1 MTAGMRPQSRPGAVR
16 RVPTTPTV
24 QPVSAARNGG
34 TAFMWLVAAIALGS
48 ALCLLVLNT
57 LRSEQSFTLTT
68 LQGRVA
74 QLEDQQQ
81 ALQSDISALSAPEA
95 IAMKADAMGMVHASS
110 VRFVQRSN
118 GKLLGVST
126 SPQAGTSIAV
136 NTLPQ
141 SAASAA
147 ASDVLAAGGIGTH
160 VGNTSQQ
167 PSNSASSSPS
177 NSALTRTLGQAASAT
192 KGQRLPEA
200 KVRTSALGPS
210 GSGPSRAALT
220 PVKRYVVRHVPA
232 QTKKK

>member
-1 MTAGMRPQSRPGAVR
+1 MTANTRPQARTHTARRATTPPVNAVR
-16 RVPTTPTV
+16 
-24 QPVSAARNGG
+24 PVAAARTGG
-34 TAFMWLVAAIALGS
+34 TAFMWLVAAIALAS

-57 LRSEQSFTLTT
+57 LRSEQAFTLTS
-68 LQGRVA
+68 LQSRVA
-74 QLEDQQQ
+74 QLDDQQQ

-95 IAMKADAMGMVHASS
+95 IAMKADSLGLVHASS

-160 VGNTSQQ
+160 VGNTSA
-167 PSNSASSSPS
+167 PAPNSA
-177 NSALTRTLGQAASAT
+177 QAAPKAAMNSTGSAAVT
-192 KGQRLPEA
+192 PKSVGRS
-200 KVRTSALGPS
+200 VYGVHSRTQTTVGTPTHR
-210 GSGPSRAALT
+210 RATTHL
-220 PVKRYVVRHVPA
+220 PA
-232 QTKKK
+232 QAKKK